1 MLGAASHVDET
12 YIHLIGLAPVPWNVR
27 QGCSFDYACSM
38 RVFLFLENGHE
49 KAQTQSKLVLPQ
61 GQQIAVLFYTRRK
74 NKSSPD
80 GELHG
85 VYYLCIGCITKL
97 T

>member
-1 MLGAASHVDET
+1 MNSRGKAKTGSTVLGAASHVDET

-49 KAQTQSKLVLPQ
+49 KAS
-61 GQQIAVLFYTRRK
+61 A
-74 NKSSPD
+74 
-80 GELHG
+80 
-85 VYYLCIGCITKL
+85 
-97 T
+97 